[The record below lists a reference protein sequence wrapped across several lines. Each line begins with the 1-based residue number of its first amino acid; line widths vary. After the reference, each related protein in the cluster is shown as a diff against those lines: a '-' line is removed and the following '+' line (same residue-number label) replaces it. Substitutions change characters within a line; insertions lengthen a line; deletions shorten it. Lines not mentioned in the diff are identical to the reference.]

1 MTTQTI
7 EKRALRIPA
16 LTLEQGGLHISRSL
30 KRLIYWELGIPLA
43 LLSIGIYHGLMQV
56 IYRAGVLQQ
65 PAFAKL
71 DYYQGLTLHG
81 VINAIVLTTFFA
93 VAFGHA
99 TITFYLK
106 KEINKTLGWVSFWL
120 MTVGTA
126 MAAWAMLAGKASVL
140 YTFYPPLKGHPLFY
154 LGTALLIVGSWIPL
168 YDWARLYRQWKKENP
183 TTKTPLAV
191 LGTLVN
197 FIIWF
202 VCTLAVA
209 YEVLVLI
216 LPWAMG
222 WTPAINVTL
231 ARTLFWFFGHALVYF
246 WLLPAYIM
254 FYNFLPAL
262 AGGKLFSDTAG
273 RIALFGFLLFSVPV
287 GVHHQFSDPSITKGV
302 KLFQGI
308 LTFGVAIPSFITA
321 FTIAASLEYA
331 GRKRGAKSLL
341 GFFTRLPYLDPKRF
355 LFAYL
360 ICGLFIFIFGGLTGI
375 VNSSSEL
382 NNIIHNTAWLP
393 GHFHMTVAGPV
404 FLGIIGMS
412 LYLYSKTAGKKIFL
426 PRVTVIIP
434 YLWTIGILIFSTG
447 LSWGGLIGEPRRT
460 NLGMTYLNPKH
471 ALYTPEW
478 VPTTMLGL
486 LGGIIMFIAATLFL
500 VVFFGTM
507 AKKRSE
513 EAALELP
520 VSESIHDEKRIPLFD
535 SFKPW
540 LVTMAVILV
549 VAYVPAFIDA
559 TKNPGPGAP
568 RFTPDNPMP
577 VQGSPAATS
586 TVVKGDK
593 TTSYNK
599 SR

>member
-1 MTTQTI
+1 MQLSKSI
-7 EKRALRIPA
+7 KRV
-16 LTLEQGGLHISRSL
+16 
-30 KRLIYWELGIPLA
+30 IYWELGIPLA

-81 VINAIVLTTFFA
+81 VINALVLTTFFA

-99 TITFYLK
+99 LMAYYLK
-106 KEINKTLGWVSFWL
+106 KEPNKKWAWTSFWF
-120 MTVGTA
+120 MTIGTV

-154 LGTALLIVGSWIPL
+154 LGAALLIVGSWIAFF
-168 YDWARLYRQWKKENP
+168 DWARMYNQWKKENP

-191 LGTLVN
+191 LGNLVN
-197 FIIWF
+197 FTIWF

-209 YEVLVLI
+209 YEVLVLLI
-216 LPWAMG
+216 PWSMG
-222 WTPAINVTL
+222 WTKTINVTL

-254 FYNFLPAL
+254 FYNFLPKL
-262 AGGKLFSDTAG
+262 AGGKLFSDIAG
-273 RIALFGFLLFSVPV
+273 RIALFGFLILSVPI
-287 GVHHQFSDPSITKGV
+287 GVHHQFSDPSITKGI
-302 KLFQGI
+302 KMFQSI

-331 GRKRGAKSLL
+331 GKRRGSKGLF
-341 GFFTRLPYLDPKRF
+341 GFFTKLPYLDTNRY

-375 VNSSSEL
+375 VNASSEL
-382 NNIIHNTAWLP
+382 NNTIHNTAWLP

-404 FLGIIGMS
+404 FLAIVGMS
-412 LYLYSKTAGKKIFL
+412 LYIYSKSTGKKIFM
-426 PRVTVIIP
+426 PKVAVIIP

-471 ALYTPEW
+471 ELFTPEW
-478 VPTTMLGL
+478 VPTTLLGL
-486 LGGIIMFIAATLFL
+486 LGGIVMFIAGMLFL

-507 AKKRSE
+507 FRKSTE
-513 EAALELP
+513 EAVLEFP
-520 VSESIHDEKRIPLFD
+520 TSEAIHDEKRIPLFD
-535 SFKPW
+535 TFKPW
-540 LVTMAVILV
+540 LVTMGVILV
-549 VAYVPAFIDA
+549 IAYVPAFLDA

-568 RFTPDNPMP
+568 RFTPDNP
-577 VQGSPAATS
+577 VQLESSIPAIKTNS
-586 TVVKGDK
+586 NNPENTVVISK
-593 TTSYNK
+593 TND
-599 SR
+599 